1 MLGLNWAFLLQLGA
15 RSSSFSVVFLLHA
28 STVFMAVGKA
38 SQDLP
43 YFLVSSLLLAPGD
56 ISAAAHHLDL
66 ALPALFLY
74 PLCSG
79 SQPCHCSPFQ
89 AGLSQPPACL
99 PLLLTPEQLELQ
111 ARYSQSPRSLQDAR
125 QMQLTLMNLSSQDT
139 SLHTTLIATYV
150 YALNFSRKHGGTNV
164 TVWGKK
170 RS

>member
-15 RSSSFSVVFLLHA
+15 RSSSFSVLFLLHA

-89 AGLSQPPACL
+89 AGLSQL
-99 PLLLTPEQLELQ
+99 KLLLACPPFSGLVGRPLGLWEAQVPPPPRDTATKQNPTP
-111 ARYSQSPRSLQDAR
+111 
-125 QMQLTLMNLSSQDT
+125 
-139 SLHTTLIATYV
+139 
-150 YALNFSRKHGGTNV
+150 
-164 TVWGKK
+164 
-170 RS
+170 

>member
-66 ALPALFLY
+66 ALPALSCTRSALV
-74 PLCSG
+74 P
-79 SQPCHCSPFQ
+79 SPVI
-89 AGLSQPPACL
+89 APPSKQGC
-99 PLLLTPEQLELQ
+99 P
-111 ARYSQSPRSLQDAR
+111 S
-125 QMQLTLMNLSSQDT
+125 
-139 SLHTTLIATYV
+139 
-150 YALNFSRKHGGTNV
+150 
-164 TVWGKK
+164 
-170 RS
+170 